1 MTKPWGV
8 LISLIF
14 SLSRFLWFSTT
25 VSEHLLNGTTQSY
38 FFSIRFLIIFLIT
51 FSEFKGLAASCI
63 KTYLD
68 TNLDLF
74 KAFLTLSDLVF
85 PPFIISMSSKLLKLA
100 LFTLLI
106 TMVIFL
112 NLSSLRKSILWVIKF
127 LFLNLA
133 KSLLVFDE
141 NRKLSPPAR
150 RMKCILEL
158 INVKLF

>member
-1 MTKPWGV
+1 M
-8 LISLIF
+8 SLIF
-14 SLSRFLWFSTT
+14 SLSKFLWFTIT

-38 FFSIRFLIIFLIT
+38 FFSIRFLIILLII
-51 FSEFKGLAASCI
+51 FWELNGLAASCI

-68 TNLDLF
+68 LNLDLF
-74 KAFLTLSDLVF
+74 KAFLTLSDLVL
-85 PPFIISMSSKLLKLA
+85 PPFIISKSSKLLILA
-100 LFTLLI
+100 FFIVLMT
-106 TMVIFL
+106 TVIFL
-112 NLSSLRKSILWVIKF
+112 NLSSLRKSILWVSKF

-133 KSLLVFDE
+133 KSLLVLDE